1 MTQGQH
7 YATSSYTE
15 KRKSKS
21 RKRTLIIALIAIAII
36 AVIGFVAC
44 QNLFGDKTGQVR
56 QGAEIE
62 VVIPAGASTDK
73 IASILVDDGV
83 IPSAKAFT
91 DRVKQLGQASSLQS
105 GSYLLIGGDD
115 IDTIIKILASGQTG
129 RQLVIPEGYNLRQIA
144 DKVEATCGIDAEEF
158 YAQTQKASDYVADYP
173 FLEGVYNDS
182 MEGFLY
188 PETYSFY
195 TDATARDIVTT
206 QLREFEKKVLTEE
219 NKAAL
224 ADSGFTLEEWVI
236 FASIVQKESASV
248 EEMYNVYSVF
258 HNRLSN
264 ASEYP
269 MLQSCT
275 TNNFIWDYVEPYY
288 NDNVPQA
295 VLDAYDTYDRN
306 GLPIGAIANAGSDAF
321 DASLHPNDTPYY
333 FFVTDVEYTHY
344 YAVTY
349 QQHLANIEKAKA
361 VNAKHGINGL
371 VTG

>member
-1 MTQGQH
+1 VKLTLPEGWNSFQMAKAAEAAGLC
-7 YATSSYTE
+7 TE
-15 KRKSKS
+15 AEY
-21 RKRTLIIALIAIAII
+21 LEAANALDYDFDWMKDI
-36 AVIGFVAC
+36 
-44 QNLFGDKTGQVR
+44 
-56 QGAEIE
+56 
-62 VVIPAGASTDK
+62 STDENK
-73 IASILVDDGV
+73 LTV
-83 IPSAKAFT
+83 
-91 DRVKQLGQASSLQS
+91 L
-105 GSYLLIGGDD
+105 
-115 IDTIIKILASGQTG
+115 
-129 RQLVIPEGYNLRQIA
+129 
-144 DKVEATCGIDAEEF
+144 
-158 YAQTQKASDYVADYP
+158 
-173 FLEGVYNDS
+173 
-182 MEGFLY
+182 EGFLY
-188 PETYSFY
+188 PETYSFFP
-195 TDATARDIVTT
+195 DATARDIVTT

-219 NKAAL
+219 NKTAL
-224 ADSGFTLEEWVI
+224 KDSGFTLEEWVI

-248 EEMYNVYSVF
+248 EEMYNVSSVF

-306 GLPIGAIANAGSDAF
+306 GLPIGAIANAGLDAF